1 MCSFLSPPLLSFL
14 RRSSPLLLGEDKS
27 SKVKAGDL
35 ASDTMNV
42 AGAMT
47 GTRGGNVGMLSAM
60 LGGGGGSEA
69 FLTGLVRVVAQQLFT
84 MADDPAA
91 EMASAKVLR
100 FATDRALP
108 SVEKDV
114 AAVIEAVASAR
125 PARAVAAFFPA
136 LCDGLLAPN
145 AASSDAPMLAPG
157 ASPVL
162 LRWRLQLLSGLAR
175 GAGAALAPHG
185 SALRRLISAG
195 IYHKDK
201 RVRKGARKLLRKA
214 LFGLCE
220 IRSTDTRSL
229 PPTRWANVH
238 SVAEWRRLCEPLAAD
253 ELDVAWVE
261 PSQEG
266 LALAALLLE
275 DFLGRPMQEL
285 TAELV
290 RGRAEEDL
298 PAGAAAATAGVWRE
312 HLKTMDYAFRG
323 GVSLLGDRG
332 TPGEDG
338 DGPGPGDHL
347 RDDFYLAVGGRGLSR
362 LLAAEDG
369 PRLYAMVA
377 GLRAEVA
384 VFMRASLEACVREKG
399 PADVKSAKLAVRL
412 SQRVACVRG
421 AKAHE
426 TRRKGSAIT
435 AFKSQQRE
443 TRRDAA
449 RKMQLTLARQAAAKG
464 DTTVAAASRVLMGG
478 SGGVQAC
485 PRALGVAR
493 ASLQHAKRLAVVPRA
508 LAFAAKNAAGAYCG
522 AGSASPWSAA
532 PAVLDR
538 YRSLYSA
545 LVQLSSSEYAMV
557 RAAAQVGANRVGG
570 VFSWFAREAVPG
582 FIGRLSLTDQ
592 PLVDAEGGGEAA
604 HRRLTGALYLLYQT
618 RSVRH
623 VVSSWR
629 LSRSLLLALCDSQ
642 TVLARLPV
650 DKQEKAAARVTI
662 LFNAYVAHWRS
673 NPLVTDE
680 VRFATNVLVNQFT
693 FGRRNP
699 ARMLGMS
706 CTYILA
712 RQCRLSLSNMSSNL
726 SRGACI

>member
-1 MCSFLSPPLLSFL
+1 M
-14 RRSSPLLLGEDKS
+14 
-27 SKVKAGDL
+27 KAGDL

-47 GTRGGNVGMLSAM
+47 GTRGGNAGALSAM

-69 FLTGLVRVVAQQLFT
+69 FLTGLIRVVTQQLFT
-84 MADDPAA
+84 MADDAAA

-108 SVEKDV
+108 NVEKDV
-114 AAVIEAVASAR
+114 AAVIEMVASAR
-125 PARAVAAFFPA
+125 PARTVAAFFPA

-145 AASSDAPMLAPG
+145 AASGDAPALAPG

-185 SALRRLISAG
+185 PALRRLISAG
-195 IYHKDK
+195 ISHKDK

-220 IRSTDTRSL
+220 IRSADTRSL
-229 PPTRWANVH
+229 PPARWADVH
-238 SVAEWRRLCEPLAAD
+238 SVAEWRRLCEPLAPG
-253 ELDVAWVE
+253 ELDAAWVE

-266 LALAALLLE
+266 LALAARLLE
-275 DFLGRPMQEL
+275 DFLGRPMREL
-285 TAELV
+285 TAELA
-290 RGRAEEDL
+290 RGRHEEEDP
-298 PAGAAAATAGVWRE
+298 PAGAAAVKAGVWRE

-332 TPGEDG
+332 TPGADDG
-338 DGPGPGDHL
+338 ASADRL
-347 RDDFYLAVGGRGLSR
+347 RDDFYLAVGGQGLS
-362 LLAAEDG
+362 LLLGAEDG
-369 PRLYAMVA
+369 ARLYAMVA

-384 VFMRASLEACVREKG
+384 RFMSASLEACAQERG
-399 PADVKSAKLAVRL
+399 PSDVKSAKLAVRL
-412 SQRVACVRG
+412 SQRVACTRG

-426 TRRKGSAIT
+426 TRRKGSAIS

-443 TRRDAA
+443 IGRDAA
-449 RKMQLTLARQAAAKG
+449 RKMRLHLARLAAVKG
-464 DTTVAAASRVLMGG
+464 DAVADARRVLMRG
-478 SGGVQAC
+478 SGGVRAC

-493 ASLQHAKRLAVVPRA
+493 ASLQHGKRLGVAPRA
-508 LAFAAKNAAGAYCG
+508 LAYAAKNAADPSRSAGA
-522 AGSASPWSAA
+522 APWSAA

-538 YRSLYSA
+538 YRSLFSA

-557 RAAAQVGANRVGG
+557 RAAAQVGVNRVGG

-582 FIGRLSLTDQ
+582 LIGRLSLTDQ
-592 PLVDAEGGGEAA
+592 QPGVEVDGEGGGGDAA
-604 HRRLTGALYLLYQT
+604 HRRLTGALYLLHQT
-618 RSVRH
+618 KSIRH
-623 VVSSWR
+623 VVSKWS

-642 TVLARLPV
+642 SVLARLPA

-662 LFNAYVAHWRS
+662 LFNTYVSYWRS
-673 NPLVTDE
+673 NPLATDE
-680 VRFATNVLVNQFT
+680 VRSFAFLYQGVCGSAKPDKDAWCKLYATDVLAVS
-693 FGRRNP
+693 
-699 ARMLGMS
+699 L
-706 CTYILA
+706 C
-712 RQCRLSLSNMSSNL
+712 SLSSS
-726 SRGACI
+726 